1 AGCVSESVAAPGVV
15 AASSNSF
22 SSSSSSSFNNNSN
35 NNSSSS
41 SSSGGQGNGN
51 GVFLQSTLQAYTA
64 AITHHG
70 KFRQWRA
77 AWVSRPQMAVVL
89 QEDSLGEPWR
99 VVLPDAPPGLGLKEA
114 SSKVPGAVLE
124 AYCNVEGMDAEQL
137 EKFVEGNGQWANA
150 VMEVAPY
157 LNAEQL
163 VYGLSILDQA
173 GLNVQEIKMLNQ
185 LQAPEILK
193 VNVQQK
199 QRALLHELQLLR
211 SMAFDKKTSAEPVG
225 WSAWQQM
232 QAWQPQGWQQ

>member
-1 AGCVSESVAAPGVV
+1 
-15 AASSNSF
+15 
-22 SSSSSSSFNNNSN
+22 
-35 NNSSSS
+35 
-41 SSSGGQGNGN
+41 
-51 GVFLQSTLQAYTA
+51 
-64 AITHHG
+64 
-70 KFRQWRA
+70 
-77 AWVSRPQMAVVL
+77 MAVVL

-232 QAWQPQGWQQ
+232 QAWQPQGWQQDDGRSSTHSATKPLQTLSTT